1 MSIKFQDGKLNE
13 TAMDFE
19 ERLCVAAQRLLSG
32 YWDPYLGDEP
42 FFLRD
47 DSLHEIIPYHD
58 IIANELI
65 SIVGEQKFD
74 MILLKLQ
81 DGPSGIPEIETEQ
94 WWVRSRIDAALRK
107 ALPWTK
113 GGRSMK
119 KGKNP
124 INHSGP
130 VFGQHAEDKSYK
142 RYKYICYG
150 NLILKGLLFFAL
162 GILCAY
168 FLQL

>member
-1 MSIKFQDGKLNE
+1 MSIEFQDGKLNE
-13 TAMDFE
+13 TALDFE
-19 ERLCVAAQRLLSG
+19 ERLCVAAHRLQNG

-74 MILLKLQ
+74 MIQWKLLDCGATASNDEL
-81 DGPSGIPEIETEQ
+81 ERR
-94 WWVRSRIDAALRK
+94 WAFSRMYAALRK

-124 INHSGP
+124 INYSGP

-150 NLILKGLLFFAL
+150 SKS
-162 GILCAY
+162 
-168 FLQL
+168 